1 MIINFVILERI
12 RIMKTFKLTDK
23 QFEQLKEYVIDSC
36 ENIMDR
42 SLEWADSDLSNE
54 IIDNNEILFDF
65 RTILEDIEQEY
76 EDKLA
81 KARAKQPKAEW

>member
-1 MIINFVILERI
+1 
-12 RIMKTFKLTDK
+12 MKTITLTDE

-54 IIDNNEILFDF
+54 IIDYLNESDDFDPQTFDNLFDS
-65 RTILEDIEQEY
+65 IIA
-76 EDKLA
+76 A
-81 KARAKQPKAEW
+81 KETYLP

>member
-1 MIINFVILERI
+1 
-12 RIMKTFKLTDK
+12 MKTFKLINE

-54 IIDNNEILFDF
+54 ILDENEIIFEF
-65 RTILEDIEQEY
+65 RSILEEV
-76 EDKLA
+76 A
-81 KARAKQPKAEW
+81 

>member
-1 MIINFVILERI
+1 
-12 RIMKTFKLTDK
+12 MKTNTLTDE
-23 QFEQLKEYVIDSC
+23 QFEQLKEYVVDSC

>member
-1 MIINFVILERI
+1 
-12 RIMKTFKLTDK
+12 MKTFKLTDE

-54 IIDNNEILFDF
+54 ILDENEIIFEF
-65 RTILEDIEQEY
+65 RSILEEV
-76 EDKLA
+76 A
-81 KARAKQPKAEW
+81 

>member
-1 MIINFVILERI
+1 
-12 RIMKTFKLTDK
+12 MKTITLTDN

-54 IIDNNEILFDF
+54 LIDNNEILFDF

-76 EDKLA
+76 EDKIA

>member
-1 MIINFVILERI
+1 
-12 RIMKTFKLTDK
+12 MKTINLTND
-23 QFEQLKEYVIDSC
+23 QFEQLKEYVADSC

-65 RTILEDIEQEY
+65 RTILEE
-76 EDKLA
+76 A
-81 KARAKQPKAEW
+81 V

>member
-1 MIINFVILERI
+1 MIINFAILERI

-54 IIDNNEILFDF
+54 ILDENEIIFEF
-65 RTILEDIEQEY
+65 RSILESV
-76 EDKLA
+76 
-81 KARAKQPKAEW
+81 

>member
-1 MIINFVILERI
+1 
-12 RIMKTFKLTDK
+12 MKTITLTNE

-54 IIDNNEILFDF
+54 LIDNNEILFDF

-81 KARAKQPKAEW
+81 KAQAKQPKAEW

>member
-36 ENIMDR
+36 ENIMDS

-54 IIDNNEILFDF
+54 IIENNEILFDF
-65 RTILEDIEQEY
+65 RSILESI
-76 EDKLA
+76 
-81 KARAKQPKAEW
+81 

>member
-1 MIINFVILERI
+1 
-12 RIMKTFKLTDK
+12 MKKITLTDE
-23 QFEQLKEYVIDSC
+23 QFEQLKEYVVDSC

-42 SLEWADSDLSNE
+42 SLEWADSDFGNE

>member
-1 MIINFVILERI
+1 
-12 RIMKTFKLTDK
+12 MKTINLTDD
-23 QFEQLKEYVIDSC
+23 QFEQLKEYVVDSC

-65 RTILEDIEQEY
+65 RTILEE
-76 EDKLA
+76 A
-81 KARAKQPKAEW
+81 A